1 MYQQT
6 IIYIVFETE
15 FYYIAKAELLCVNYF
30 ELTILFQGPECW
42 DLQVHTATT
51 GGVFHFYQSKV
62 IIFVEG
68 LSKTLKH
75 QIIKT
80 DVEIILFTPSQ
91 ALTLLHKIFAFLT
104 NSLYQIILKFNLFLW
119 FELKSKFS
127 RNRNLVFH

>member
-1 MYQQT
+1 MYQQK

-15 FYYIAKAELLCVNYF
+15 SYYIAKAELLRVNYF

-42 DLQVHTATT
+42 GLQVHTATT

-75 QIIKT
+75 
-80 DVEIILFTPSQ
+80 
-91 ALTLLHKIFAFLT
+91 
-104 NSLYQIILKFNLFLW
+104 
-119 FELKSKFS
+119 
-127 RNRNLVFH
+127 